1 MKRILFVIGNMDM
14 GGTRTSLLNLLH
26 HLAEREDLS
35 VDVLVLSHYG
45 PLLDQ
50 LPQGV
55 RLLPECF
62 EIAEAV
68 SGKKQGPAGKL
79 YHILVY
85 LLKKVFGYRRVF
97 RWIYRR
103 VAKRCA
109 GFCPEYDAVFGYQEG
124 LSNDCAAQIN
134 AKKHYTWIHSNLEV
148 WYSEQT
154 FQSSTY
160 DRADNIIFV
169 ADKTKEAFG
178 KQFPQY
184 AGKSIVIQNTLNTA
198 KLLEKSKLPAQP
210 LRKEEEKVLVSVG
223 RVFKEKAFERIIPVS
238 QYLTEKLI
246 NFRWYLIGDGPQ
258 LESIQKLIEEHDLTQ
273 WITLLGNQNN
283 PYNYVAQADLL
294 VVTSITE
301 SQPMVILE
309 ALTLGIPVVTTRY
322 PSAEQLLN
330 GQSYGLICENDETS
344 IGEAIH
350 AILTDGV
357 TLQNMKV
364 AAASYEY
371 DNNRIINKVIELC

>member
-97 RWIYRR
+97 RWVYRR
-103 VAKRCA
+103 VAKRCT
-109 GFCPEYDAVFGYQEG
+109 GICPEYDAVFGYQEG

-184 AGKSIVIQNTLNTA
+184 AGKSIVVQNTLNTA

-210 LRKEEEKVLVSVG
+210 LRKDGEKVLVSVG
-223 RVFKEKAFERIIPVS
+223 RVFKEKAFDRIVPVS
-238 QYLTEKLI
+238 QHLLQNGI
-246 NFRWYLIGDGPQ
+246 DFRWYLIGDGP
-258 LESIQKLIEEHDLTQ
+258 LFENIRALIEGQGLSER
-273 WITLLGNQNN
+273 IVLLGNQNN
-283 PYNYVAQADLL
+283 PYNLVAQADLL
-294 VVTSITE
+294 VVTSLTE

-309 ALTLGIPVVTTRY
+309 ALTLNVPVLTTKY
-322 PSAEQLLN
+322 PSAEQILN
-330 GQSYGLICENDETS
+330 HSDYGVICENDVPAIS
-344 IGEAIH
+344 EAL
-350 AILTDGV
+350 ASL
-357 TLQNMKV
+357 LQNPDALEKMKKST
-364 AAASYEY
+364 ALYEY
-371 DNNRIINKVIELC
+371 NNAAIIERIVALA